1 MMVCFHRLIMK
12 TIAMKPMTY
21 LLFLMTLITMTILIM
36 EQPSYSFYRL
46 GNLESAETIEED

>member
-1 MMVCFHRLIMK
+1 MMK
-12 TIAMKPMTY
+12 TIAVKAMKY

-46 GNLESAETIEED
+46 GNLESTETIEED